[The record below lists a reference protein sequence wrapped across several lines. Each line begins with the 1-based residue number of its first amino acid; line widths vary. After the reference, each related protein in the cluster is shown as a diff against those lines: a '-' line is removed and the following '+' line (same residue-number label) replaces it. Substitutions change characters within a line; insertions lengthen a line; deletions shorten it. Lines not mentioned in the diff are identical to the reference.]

1 MIFTLKIKAEYVD
14 ETSSAKQI
22 AAVKISTSFLNLTK
36 TNLRPA
42 VLRLGVLPD
51 DPRPGGP
58 SAGGQKTAGRA
69 TTGGVALVAA
79 SQVGTNRR
87 LSGGGDQPGE
97 DDRDDP
103 TTLEIFLGG
112 ILPFGNQ
119 TWQWEIPYKWTF
131 NWENYL

>member
-1 MIFTLKIKAEYVD
+1 MKHQFHDFHSQNRSRIRQYVD

-69 TTGGVALVAA
+69 TTGGLALVAA
-79 SQVGTNRR
+79 SQVGTNWR

-103 TTLEIFLGG
+103 GDFFFGG
-112 ILPFGNQ
+112 YNQ
-119 TWQWEIPYKWTF
+119 DIMGSSRSW
-131 NWENYL
+131 